1 MALNPHSSVRGTDV
15 SAASVF
21 RCLKK
26 FGMKPYKANCSQIL
40 IDGDDDKRLEFF
52 EIMTDKFR
60 EYPALSSQLVFSDE
74 CNFYLTSTNTTRIIG
89 QLKMLIA
96 NYNTKHMPLTI

>member
-26 FGMKPYKANCSQIL
+26 FGMKPYKTNCSQIL
-40 IDGDDDKRLEFF
+40 IDGDDDK
-52 EIMTDKFR
+52 
-60 EYPALSSQLVFSDE
+60 
-74 CNFYLTSTNTTRIIG
+74 TTGIF
-89 QLKMLIA
+89 
-96 NYNTKHMPLTI
+96 